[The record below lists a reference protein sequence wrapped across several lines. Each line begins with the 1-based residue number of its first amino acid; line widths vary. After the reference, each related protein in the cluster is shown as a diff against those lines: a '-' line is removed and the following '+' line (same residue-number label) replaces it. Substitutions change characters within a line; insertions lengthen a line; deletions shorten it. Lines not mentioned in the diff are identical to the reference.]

1 MSSSEG
7 NKINDGMSFQQSE
20 PTLCAN
26 GCGFFGTAATMG
38 LCSKCY
44 SYLRIEKEQAVSA
57 KIAMKKN
64 VGIVIPSSAA
74 VEDKVVKEEAASAA
88 ASAVSVSVSEKKIV
102 SNRCLSCNKKV
113 GLTGFKCR
121 CGSLFCGT
129 HRYPEKHDCT
139 FDFKVQG
146 REDIAK
152 ANPLIKADKIQR
164 I

>member
-20 PTLCAN
+20 PALCAN

-57 KIAMKKN
+57 KIAVKKN
-64 VGIVIPSSAA
+64 VSIVIPSSAA
-74 VEDKVVKEEAASAA
+74 VEDKVVKEEVASAA
-88 ASAVSVSVSEKKIV
+88 AVSVSVSVSEKKVV

-113 GLTGFKCR
+113 GLTG
-121 CGSLFCGT
+121 GGGGGWGW
-129 HRYPEKHDCT
+129 
-139 FDFKVQG
+139 VG
-146 REDIAK
+146 
-152 ANPLIKADKIQR
+152 
-164 I
+164 

>member
-20 PTLCAN
+20 PALCAN

-57 KIAMKKN
+57 KIAVKKN
-64 VGIVIPSSAA
+64 VSIVIPSSAA
-74 VEDKVVKEEAASAA
+74 VEDKVVKEEVASAASAA
-88 ASAVSVSVSEKKIV
+88 VSVSVSVSEKKVV

-113 GLTGFKCR
+113 GLTG
-121 CGSLFCGT
+121 GGGWGWGWGW
-129 HRYPEKHDCT
+129 
-139 FDFKVQG
+139 VG
-146 REDIAK
+146 
-152 ANPLIKADKIQR
+152 
-164 I
+164 